1 MSTAVKCPVCEGRGT
16 VPADFY
22 TRTPSTGDN
31 VVACNTCHGQGIVI
45 LADNPVII
53 PPYVPPYEHYPR
65 WDPWNPFN
73 RPMIMD

>member
-31 VVACNTCHGQGIVI
+31 VVACNTCHGRGMVVFDDPPVFVPAHPGI
-45 LADNPVII
+45 APW
-53 PPYVPPYEHYPR
+53 PQ